1 MKHSFKSI
9 LQKTNSKVY
18 GFAIPVPA
26 KIGNA
31 FKKGEIARLV
41 VTYNH
46 SEIANCAFMPGMG
59 DGYWLVINKKIR
71 TKLKLDVGSSV
82 DVMIQADTSK
92 YGMPMPEEME
102 ELLIQDPEGNEIFHK
117 LTPGKQRS
125 LLYIIGKIKSSDIRL
140 RKAVA
145 ILEYLKMVNGNLDF
159 PEMNEFIKDFKI

>member
-1 MKHSFKSI
+1 
-9 LQKTNSKVY
+9 
-18 GFAIPVPA
+18 
-26 KIGNA
+26 
-31 FKKGEIARLV
+31 
-41 VTYNH
+41 
-46 SEIANCAFMPGMG
+46 MG

-159 PEMNEFIKDFKI
+159 PEMNEFIKGFKI